1 MKPMKWKMFAAS
13 GTLAL
18 LLAGCQSGSETAEN
32 DTEDT
37 QQTEQ
42 TAENTEQ
49 SGQQENSQTGGH
61 DSHAMHSSSGEV
73 PEDLQ
78 EAENPTF
85 PVGSEVMMHADH
97 MPGMD
102 GVEATVSGAFDT
114 VAYSVTYTPTD
125 GGEPVEDHKWV
136 VHEELENPDEAP
148 LDPGSEVTL
157 NADHMPGM
165 EGATATIDSAVETT
179 VYMVDFVPTDSDE
192 VVKNHKWVTEDELSE
207 K

>member
-18 LLAGCQSGSETAEN
+18 LLAGCQSGSETEEN
-32 DTEDT
+32 TEDT

-42 TAENTEQ
+42 TAENTEH
-49 SGQQENSQTGGH
+49 SGQQENSQNGGD

-114 VAYSVTYTPTD
+114 TAYSVTYTPTD

-136 VHEELENPDEAP
+136 VHEELENPGEAP
-148 LDPGSEVTL
+148 LEPGTEVTL

-165 EGATATIDSAVETT
+165 DGTTATIDSAVETT

>member
-148 LDPGSEVTL
+148 LEPGTEVTL
-157 NADHMPGM
+157 NADHMQGM

-179 VYMVDFVPTDSDE
+179 VYMVDFVPKDSDE
-192 VVKNHKWVTEDELSE
+192 EVKNHKWVTEDELSE